1 MELRGF
7 KDPKK
12 IILGYIVGP
21 PYRLDELT
29 ISDKF
34 FPESLD
40 KAIFTERK
48 KGTEAPLIA
57 DNLTNN
63 NPDKKA
69 ELELYVN
76 KLQLGLQPI
85 KTEALQKMINKEEIK
100 ELREKHAELINK
112 AVKTGAYDWDK
123 IDKITEQI
131 RKIESRGKGPNI
143 INFNDVKSKPL
154 DWLWHNK
161 IPANN
166 LSLIVGDPG
175 AGKSL
180 LTLWIAAKISKG
192 EDWPDAKNNDPGSV
206 IILSAED
213 NPEDTIKVRL
223 EQVKADCS
231 KIHQLHP
238 VEFTLK
244 EVIKELDSAIK
255 EIPDIRAI
263 IMDPISSYM
272 HGVKGSDNIGVRSAL
287 APLSELANKNRI
299 TILAVQH
306 LNKDQAKKAI
316 YRTMD
321 SVAYTAAARSVW
333 LVQKDEDSEDFNRR
347 LFVPLKANNCKNPTT
362 LAFRIDGPLGLPAI
376 HFESEPVRVNA
387 DELLADEE
395 TKDRY
400 SAKEEARHFI
410 KEALKDGPVEA
421 EQIEQWAKDN
431 GISKA
436 TLNRAK
442 PLVGVISYQENRQW
456 WWKHEAKK

>member
-12 IILGYIVGP
+12 IILGYILQVP
-21 PYRLDELT
+21 QRVKELVIT
-29 ISDKF
+29 EKF
-34 FPESLD
+34 FTESLD
-40 KAIFTERK
+40 RAFFNEAK

-69 ELELYVN
+69 ELELYITR
-76 KLQLGLQPI
+76 LQLGLQYI
-85 KTEALQKMINKEEIK
+85 KTEALQQMINKEEIK
-100 ELREKHAELINK
+100 GLRKKHAELINK
-112 AVKTGAYDWDK
+112 ALKTGAYDWVK
-123 IDKITEQI
+123 IDKVTEQI
-131 RKIESRGKGPNI
+131 RKIKNRGKGPNVI
-143 INFNDVKSKPL
+143 SFLDVKSKPL

-192 EDWPDAKNNDPGSV
+192 QDWPDAKNNDPGSV

-231 KIHQLHP
+231 KIHQLYP
-238 VEFTLK
+238 AEFTLK
-244 EVIKELDSAIK
+244 GVIKELDSAIK

-263 IMDPISSYM
+263 IIDPISSYM
-272 HGVKGSDNIGVRSAL
+272 QGIKGSDNIGVRSAL
-287 APLSELANKNRI
+287 APLSELANKNSI

-376 HFESEPVRVNA
+376 HFESDPVNVNA
-387 DELLADEE
+387 NELLADEE
-395 TKDRY
+395 TKDRF
-400 SAKEEARHFI
+400 SAKEEAKHFI
-410 KEALKDGPVEA
+410 REALKDGPVEA
-421 EQIEQWAKDN
+421 DQMDKWAKDN
-431 GISKA
+431 GISPA

-442 PLVGVISYQENRQW
+442 PLVGAKSYQENKQW
-456 WWKHEAKK
+456 WWKLEV